1 MKTISASI
9 DLTKIDKSKIVNHT
23 NGCKYLNIDIY
34 LNDEKNKYGQ
44 DTSIAISQTK
54 EERAAKTKRIY
65 LGNGKTVFE
74 SDKNKSTDLPPV
86 PNTTNQWDAQHD
98 YLPF

>member
-9 DLTKIDKSKIVNHT
+9 DLTKIDKSKIVNHA

-54 EERAAKTKRIY
+54 EERIAKTKRIY

-74 SDKNKSTDLPPV
+74 SDKNQSAPSVNTNYDDLP
-86 PNTTNQWDAQHD
+86 
-98 YLPF
+98 F